1 MGTEAGEGRRL
12 VLCFDGTGNRYKGNE
27 SDTNVV
33 KIYEMLDRHNKKQY
47 HYYQPGIG
55 TFSTGSSGSGL
66 TWFGRMRA
74 SMSQLFDQ
82 AVGRTFEY
90 HVSCGYKFLMKY
102 YEPGDDIYIF
112 GFSRGA
118 YTARFLAEMIEMV
131 GLLSQGNEE
140 MVQFIFA
147 SFSEVQQTRG
157 KRIKTRKELEHDEY
171 LQKFKRTFCRP
182 DVRVHFLG
190 LFDCVNSVAQFEIP
204 FRRHSYRYI
213 AKAPARHIRHA
224 VSIHERRLKFKPAL
238 FVFEEQSKNADIKEV
253 WFAGNHCDVGGGFRY
268 EGGLKCLLSD
278 IPLAWMVEEVFA
290 LEDTPAGK
298 LAFQKST
305 IENLKHVKTGREM
318 GEDLSSF
325 SKPPLDAPLINIPK
339 HHDFLSINRGA
350 SWGKTFLWWIIE
362 ILPFFTRLE
371 LEHDE
376 WNPRYWPPNFGAER
390 DIPQDAEIHN
400 SVEEMCKAGLL
411 KKMPKLGGDDAPLLK
426 DPLIVF
432 RVFMPWKWRFMPKK
446 RIV

>member
-1 MGTEAGEGRRL
+1 MSTETGGRRL

-33 KIYEMLDRHNKKQY
+33 KIYEMLDRHDKKQY

-55 TFSTGSSGSGL
+55 TFSTGTSGSGL

-74 SMSQLFDQ
+74 STSQLVDL
-82 AVGRTFEY
+82 AIGKTFEY

-118 YTARFLAEMIEMV
+118 YTARFLAEMIERA

-140 MVQFIFA
+140 MVRFVFA
-147 SFSEVQQTRG
+147 SFSEVQNARG
-157 KRIKTRKELEHDEY
+157 KKVKTPLELEHEEY

-204 FRRHSYRYI
+204 FRRQSYRYI
-213 AKAPARHIRHA
+213 AQSPAKHIRHA

-238 FVFEEQSKNADIKEV
+238 FAYDEQSLHADIKEV

-268 EGGLKCLLSD
+268 EGNSKHLLSD
-278 IPLAWMVEEVFA
+278 VSLAWMVDEVNK
-290 LEDTPAGK
+290 LEDAPAGK
-298 LAFQKST
+298 LAFQQSILEGLGHNISFGGIIGKVSPPD
-305 IENLKHVKTGREM
+305 KTTRAK
-318 GEDLSSF
+318 
-325 SKPPLDAPLINIPK
+325 KPMKANFWVL
-339 HHDFLSINRGA
+339 
-350 SWGKTFLWWIIE
+350 E

-371 LEHDE
+371 LEHGE
-376 WNPRYWPPNFGAER
+376 WNPRYWPPNFGAAR
-390 DIPQDAEIHN
+390 DIPRDAAIHP
-400 SVEEMCKAGLL
+400 SVERMFKAGLL
-411 KKMPKLGGDDAPLLK
+411 QEMPRLGGDDAPLLK
-426 DPLIVF
+426 DPLVVF
-432 RVFMPWKWRFMPKK
+432 RVLAPWKWQFKK
-446 RIV
+446 SGGGA